1 MDKNTLAH
9 FKRDRGALERVL
21 LHYSRGGE
29 LKIWF
34 ENRKTN
40 VPCPFHVDNNPSLSI
55 YQNEG
60 IRRWKCHR
68 CEIGGTLIDVVRHG
82 SPGCTSF
89 SDWLEE
95 LELILKPSTL
105 VCDEFLFEGEEA
117 KSECISEEGICHP
130 PFLGAGE
137 TEKAVRYND
146 RLLNSSD
153 NIQTLADTFGLSP
166 EIIRLHASDEG
177 RGMLGIS
184 PAGEAV
190 YLYTFIISEAEQELL
205 GIKIRTGKKPHRF
218 YFECGK
224 PFLWGYHTLL
234 DKEKVILT
242 ESESDLL
249 SIDDALLGWD
259 EEKYGERPGLAA
271 VPGSGN
277 FNPAWAPMFQ
287 GKRVVIAFDGD
298 EAGLNG
304 AEKLRTVL
312 SPYALSVT
320 PWNLPD
326 GIKDAR
332 EFMINKGRQ
341 EMLSLL
347 INTLKTSY

>member
-9 FKRDRGALERVL
+9 LKRDRGALERVL

-60 IRRWKCHR
+60 IWRWKCHR
-68 CEIGGTLIDVVRHG
+68 CEIGGTLIDVVRHA

-332 EFMINKGRQ
+332 EFIINKGRQ